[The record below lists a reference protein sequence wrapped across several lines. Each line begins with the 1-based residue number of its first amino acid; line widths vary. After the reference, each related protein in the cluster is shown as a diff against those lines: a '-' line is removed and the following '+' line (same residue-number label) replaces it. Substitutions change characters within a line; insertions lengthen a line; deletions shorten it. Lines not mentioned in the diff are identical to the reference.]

1 MNDYYS
7 FGEILTHTN
16 FLRSDLTF
24 VKNASINANHSDTII
39 ESKSLTSRN
48 PTEKLTEYFCSNLE
62 FDFEAMKWT
71 DNKTGFEIITLEF
84 IWKVATLK
92 TEVGEIRELKS

>member
-1 MNDYYS
+1 MNDYYN

-16 FLRSDLTF
+16 FLRSDLSF
-24 VKNASINANHSDTII
+24 
-39 ESKSLTSRN
+39 
-48 PTEKLTEYFCSNLE
+48 EKDAKEFKITEYFCSNLE

-84 IWKVATLK
+84 IWK
-92 TEVGEIRELKS
+92 GNRPCFY

>member
-62 FDFEAMKWT
+62 FDFNAMKWT
-71 DNKTGFEIITLEF
+71 DNKTGFTLEF